1 MRDAGKGKL
10 TMTDELKEIRVGRLF
25 ADPGKAAPVYGAT
38 IRIAGGRIV
47 SVEASGDPATAGEG
61 RQLVAMPA
69 LADAHDHG
77 RGLHHLA
84 IGAKDEV
91 FEIWR
96 AALYAHPPVDPYL
109 NTVLAFAR
117 LARAGVSS
125 VVHVHSSIFV
135 DRLRSDAASVAK
147 AARDVGIRVAFVVP
161 LRDQLSLGYEDD
173 ESLLAR
179 HDPRD
184 HDIIRKTWMYPF
196 PDPAGY
202 MDIVRAVASD
212 VEGGLV
218 SVQYGPNSPQACSD
232 ALIER
237 LAAESAADGRRV
249 TTHLLET
256 KAQREWAD
264 AAYPQGYI
272 RHLDNLGLFSPRFT
286 GAHGVWLRPDDCDL
300 LAERGASIAVNTSS
314 NLRLRSGIAPV
325 GQFIK
330 SGMDFCFGI
339 DAFSIDDDDDAF
351 RELRVT
357 NWLHSPS
364 HAEHPLTTARLFDAA
379 TRSGFRTVTNQDG
392 YGKLVPGAP
401 ADLVLL
407 DYDAMAYDVIDGL
420 ADELEVLLTRARNE
434 FVDTLIV
441 AGRVVVRAGKVL
453 GVDVAEVER
462 EVLGQARK
470 ARTQMRDI
478 RPVLQRSQET
488 LAAFYA
494 AGGHKSS
501 PRKDRS

>member
-1 MRDAGKGKL
+1 MDAGGAVSEVK
-10 TMTDELKEIRVGRLF
+10 VGRLF
-25 ADPGKAAPVYGAT
+25 ADPGKAAPLYGVT
-38 IRIAGGRIV
+38 LRITDGRIV

-61 RQLVAMPA
+61 RHLVALPS

-77 RGLHHLA
+77 RGLHHVA
-84 IGAKDEV
+84 IGAKDEA

-96 AALYAHPPVDPYL
+96 AALYVHPPIDPYL
-109 NTVLAFAR
+109 NTALAFAR

-125 VVHVHSSIFV
+125 VVHVHSSIFL
-135 DRLRSDAASVAK
+135 DRLPADAASVAR

-173 ESLLAR
+173 EAMLAR

-184 HDIIRKTWMYPF
+184 RDIIRKTWMYPF

-202 MDIVRAVASD
+202 MDIVRAVARE

-218 SVQYGPNSPQACSD
+218 SVQYGPNSPQACTD
-232 ALIER
+232 ALLER
-237 LAAESAADGRRV
+237 LAGESACDGRRV

-256 KAQREWAD
+256 RAQREWAD
-264 AAYPQGYI
+264 ATYPQGFI
-272 RHLDNLGLFSPRFT
+272 RHLDRLGLFSPRFT

-325 GQFIK
+325 GQYIK
-330 SGMDFCFGI
+330 SGMEFCFGI

-357 NWLHSPS
+357 HWLHSPS
-364 HAEHPLTTARLFDAA
+364 HAEHPLTPARLFDAA
-379 TRSGFRTVTNQDG
+379 TRAGFRGVNNQDG
-392 YGKLVPGAP
+392 YGKVVAGAP

-407 DYDAMAYDVIDGL
+407 DYDAMAYDVIEGM
-420 ADELEVLLTRARNE
+420 ADEIDVLLTRANNRY
-434 FVDTLIV
+434 VDTLIV
-441 AGRVVVRAGKVL
+441 AGREVVRAGKVL
-453 GVDVAEVER
+453 GVDVDAIER
-462 EVLGQARK
+462 EVLAQART
-470 ARTQMRDI
+470 ARSQMQSI
-478 RPVLQRSQET
+478 RPVLQRSQAT

-494 AGGHKSS
+494 AGGHKAA
-501 PRKDRS
+501 PAKG

>member
-1 MRDAGKGKL
+1 MGAGGAVSEVK
-10 TMTDELKEIRVGRLF
+10 VGRLF
-25 ADPGKAAPVYGAT
+25 ADPGEAAPLYGVT
-38 IRIAGGRIV
+38 LRIADGRIV

-61 RQLVAMPA
+61 RHLVALPS

-77 RGLHHLA
+77 RGLHHVA
-84 IGAKDEV
+84 IGAKDEA

-96 AALYAHPPVDPYL
+96 AALYAHPPIDPYL
-109 NTVLAFAR
+109 NTALAFAR

-125 VVHVHSSIFV
+125 VVHVHSSIFL
-135 DRLRSDAASVAK
+135 DRLPADAASVAR

-173 ESLLAR
+173 AALLAR

-184 HDIIRKTWMYPF
+184 RDIIRKTWMYPF

-202 MDIVRAVASD
+202 MDIVRAVARE

-218 SVQYGPNSPQACSD
+218 SVQYGPNSPQACTD
-232 ALIER
+232 ALLER
-237 LAAESAADGRRV
+237 LAGESACDGRRV

-256 KAQREWAD
+256 RAQREWAD
-264 AAYPQGYI
+264 ATYPQGFI
-272 RHLDNLGLFSPRFT
+272 RHLDRLGLFSPRFT

-325 GQFIK
+325 GQYIK
-330 SGMDFCFGI
+330 SGMEFCFGI

-357 NWLHSPS
+357 HWLHSPS
-364 HAEHPLTTARLFDAA
+364 HTEHPLTPARLFDAA
-379 TRSGFRTVTNQDG
+379 TRAGFRGVNNQDG
-392 YGKLVPGAP
+392 YGKVVPGAP

-407 DYDAMAYDVIDGL
+407 DYDAMAYDVIEGM
-420 ADELEVLLTRARNE
+420 ADEIDVLLTRANNRY
-434 FVDTLIV
+434 VDTLIV
-441 AGRVVVRAGKVL
+441 AGREVVRGGKAL
-453 GVDVAEVER
+453 GVDVDAIER
-462 EVLGQARK
+462 EVLAQART
-470 ARTQMRDI
+470 ARSQMQSI
-478 RPVLQRSQET
+478 RPVLQRSQAT

-494 AGGHKSS
+494 AGGHKAG
-501 PRKDRS
+501 PAKG